1 MVGTDNGVG
10 TWPHNKTNDA
20 KKNTKNENEER
31 MRWTYV
37 LRDKRGVYVVRK
49 FVSYVESGWG

>member
-1 MVGTDNGVG
+1 VVGTDNGVG

-49 FVSYVESGWG
+49 FVS